1 MRRVVSPSLAPETT
15 LDGELVDLIR
25 TEKVE
30 IETISVESE
39 SAEFELRV
47 R

>member
-1 MRRVVSPSLAPETT
+1 VRRVVPPPLTPETT

-30 IETISVESE
+30 IETTSVESE
-39 SAEFELRV
+39 SAKLELRV